1 MRFRVLVMER
11 AWPGLE
17 IERAILEQVGAE
29 VLEIPA
35 VDEDRLCE
43 LVADVDALAVC
54 WSKISPRVLEAAPR
68 CRLLARLGV
77 GLDNVPLPAA
87 TQLGIVVTNSP
98 DYCVQEVADHTLAVI
113 LATTRNLSFFH
124 LRTKG
129 GEYNLQ
135 TGPEMHRLR
144 GRTVGLIGFG
154 RIAQDVAQ
162 RAVALGLN
170 VLVTTRT
177 GTLPA
182 TTATSHVRCV
192 PLEEL
197 LRHSDWVSLHAP
209 LTDAT
214 RHLAN
219 ANFLSQMKPTAWL
232 INTARGALVDDDA
245 LWKALQANQLA
256 GAALDVFNPEPA
268 DLSKPLFRDERVL
281 VTPHSAFLSVES
293 LIELRTRVSQQIAAA
308 LTGTRPEFVVNP
320 QVFDNPACRLPCA
333 AHL

>member
-1 MRFRVLVMER
+1 MTFRVLVMER

-17 IERAILEQVGAE
+17 IERAILEPVGAE

-35 VDEDRLCE
+35 VDENHLCE
-43 LVADVDALAVC
+43 LVADIDALAVC

-68 CRLLARLGV
+68 CRILARLGA

-87 TQLGIVVTNSP
+87 TRLGMLVTNAP

-113 LATTRNLSFFH
+113 LATARKLPFFH
-124 LRTKG
+124 HRTKS

-135 TGPEMHRLR
+135 TGPDMHRLR
-144 GRTVGLIGFG
+144 GRTVGLIGYG
-154 RIAQDVAQ
+154 RIGQEVAQ
-162 RAVALGLN
+162 RATALGLQ
-170 VLVTTRT
+170 VLVNTRT

-182 TTATSHVRCV
+182 EMASHNVRCV

-197 LRHSDWVSLHAP
+197 LKLSDWVSLHAP

-214 RHLAN
+214 RHLVN
-219 ANFLSQMKPTAWL
+219 AGFLSNMKPTAWL
-232 INTARGALVDDDA
+232 INTARGALVDDVA
-245 LWKALQANQLA
+245 LWTALQASQLA

-293 LIELRTRVSQQIAAA
+293 LIELRTRVAQQIADA
-308 LTGTRPEFVVNP
+308 LTGKRPEFVVNP
-320 QVFDNPACRLPCA
+320 DVFHHPACRLPGISA
-333 AHL
+333 